1 MTVPEGPAAAVSF
14 NEARFLYRPFYFLPI
29 KNTLTA
35 SFSTKSWLK
44 TRSTQMKTLDFYR
57 MLAC

>member
-1 MTVPEGPAAAVSF
+1 MTAAEGPAAAVSS

-35 SFSTKSWLK
+35 SFSTKS
-44 TRSTQMKTLDFYR
+44 RINVRQTQMKTLDF
-57 MLAC
+57 